1 MFATMRRHAH
11 VGCRG
16 LDHGRMLAALCEA
29 YSGWATSMI
38 DIHMASRYSSTA
50 DVVTKRTNLC
60 SAINDAL
67 HIVMENDPR

>member
-1 MFATMRRHAH
+1 MLASIRQHAH

-16 LDHGRMLAALCEA
+16 RALAAFREA
-29 YSGWATSMI
+29 LSGCGNNI
-38 DIHMASRYSSTA
+38 NDVHMTAEYSTA
-50 DVVTKRTNLC
+50 PDAVTKRTNLC